1 MPNGTPAYAVGL
13 SKTKG
18 TAPERRDILLKDGPI
33 TAFTS
38 NKVKPIKFDLLTDCL
53 RTGDGDWCGKR
64 RDRAAVDMCDVGRRE
79 LWRSRDRAR
88 PLLQL
93 GRWGNRRR
101 RGRPSTQCWW
111 GVYPRCIIWLVAFV
125 RWSLRRLCARVENH
139 GRRSSLLCHSRYN
152 PLRRGGLCARG
163 CNHTDHRNTST
174 YLQYH
179 QQ

>member
-38 NKVKPIKFDLLTDCL
+38 NKVRPIKFDLLTDCL

-111 GVYPRCIIWLVAFV
+111 GRVSPLYHLASCVC
-125 RWSLRRLCARVENH
+125 WSLRCLCERVESH
-139 GRRSSLLCHSRYN
+139 RRRILLYPSTYTLFFPAEGSVCV
-152 PLRRGGLCARG
+152 GVT
-163 CNHTDHRNTST
+163 TDHSNTST
-174 YLQYH
+174 RL
-179 QQ
+179 